1 VYNKLFTKILD
12 SSIWLESCQTRI
24 VWMTMIAVM
33 DETGHCQFAGV
44 GNVAHR
50 ARVTLEEAQ
59 EALTCLEGA
68 DPDSSD
74 PDHGGRRI
82 ERVPGGWIVL
92 NAEKHRSLVTRA
104 VKQEQTRE
112 RVRRWRQRQ
121 KDGGCTVAVE
131 TEGTAEVI
139 DTRVEVACNA
149 ECNAHVTPSEAVTEA
164 VTESATEAEE
174 SAGLVF
180 PTKGGGEWVLT
191 LQKFQEW
198 VALYPAVNVHEEIS
212 AMVAWCD
219 ANAERRKLARSMPRF
234 CVSWLNKARSNTSGY
249 RGTGVKL

>member
-1 VYNKLFTKILD
+1 
-12 SSIWLESCQTRI
+12 
-24 VWMTMIAVM
+24 M
-33 DETGHCQFAGV
+33 DETGFCQFASV
-44 GNVAHR
+44 GNLSHR

-74 PDHGGRRI
+74 PEHQGRRL

-131 TEGTAEVI
+131 TEGIEEVVDAS
-139 DTRVEVACNA
+139 DTSDTSQACNA
-149 ECNAHVTPSEAVTEA
+149 NGNAQVTPSEAVTE
-164 VTESATEAEE
+164 EE
-174 SAGLVF
+174 SEEETSSGLTF

-198 VALYPAVNVHEEIS
+198 VSLYPSVNVHEEIS

-219 ANAERRKLARSMPRF
+219 ANPERRKLARSMPRF
-234 CVSWLNKARSNTSGY
+234 CVSWLNKARSSTAVSGGY

>member
-1 VYNKLFTKILD
+1 MYNKLFTKILD
-12 SSIWLESCQTRI
+12 SSIWLEPCPTRI

-33 DETGHCQFAGV
+33 DETGFCQFAGI

-59 EALTCLEGA
+59 EALTCLESD

-74 PDHGGRRI
+74 PDNEGRRL
-82 ERVPGGWIVL
+82 ERVPGGWMVL

-121 KDGGCTVAVE
+121 KADG
-131 TEGTAEVI
+131 
-139 DTRVEVACNA
+139 NA
-149 ECNAHVTPSEAVTEA
+149 SSNAPVTPSEAVPEVQTHTE
-164 VTESATEAEE
+164 
-174 SAGLVF
+174 LLF
-180 PTKGGGEWVLT
+180 PTSGGGEWALT
-191 LQKFQEW
+191 MDKFQEW
-198 VALYPAVNVHEEIS
+198 IALYPSLNVQEEIG
-212 AMVAWCD
+212 AAAAWID
-219 ANAERRKLARSMPRF
+219 ANPDRRKLARSMPRF
-234 CVSWLNKARSNTSGY
+234 CVAWLNKARDRQSSSRGGY

>member
-1 VYNKLFTKILD
+1 
-12 SSIWLESCQTRI
+12 
-24 VWMTMIAVM
+24 M
-33 DETGHCQFAGV
+33 DETGFCQFASV
-44 GNVAHR
+44 GNLSHR

-59 EALTCLEGA
+59 EALTCLESA
-68 DPDSSD
+68 DPDSGD
-74 PDHGGRRI
+74 PDNEGRRL

-121 KDGGCTVAVE
+121 KADG
-131 TEGTAEVI
+131 
-139 DTRVEVACNA
+139 NA
-149 ECNAHVTPSEAVTEA
+149 GGNAHVTPSEAVTEA
-164 VTESATEAEE
+164 VPEEETEE
-174 SAGLVF
+174 SSGLIF

-198 VALYPAVNVHEEIS
+198 VSLYPSVNVTEEIG
-212 AMVAWCD
+212 AAAAWCD
-219 ANAERRKLARSMPRF
+219 ANPERRKLARSMPRF
-234 CVSWLNKARSNTSGY
+234 CVSWLNKARSGTSTSGGY